1 MIEDLTFK
9 EGKWEGKGEEK
20 EKGEN
25 RETGLRDSQIHN
37 SEMKREKAECVCV
50 CVRGCERDLQS

>member
-9 EGKWEGKGEEK
+9 EGKWEGKGEEE

-25 RETGLRDSQIHN
+25 GETGLRDSRIHN
-37 SEMKREKAECVCV
+37 SEMKREKAERVCV
-50 CVRGCERDLQS
+50 CVGV